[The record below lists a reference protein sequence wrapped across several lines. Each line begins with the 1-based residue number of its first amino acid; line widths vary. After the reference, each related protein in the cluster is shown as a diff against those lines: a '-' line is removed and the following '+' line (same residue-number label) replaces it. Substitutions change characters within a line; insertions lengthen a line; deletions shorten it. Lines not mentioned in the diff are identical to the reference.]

1 MGQLR
6 IEHRDHMAPGRKR
19 AGFLVDA
26 CLPRDLRHQ
35 EGRNK
40 VANLTQDFELVRT
53 LEWFRLFFHLLLVEQ
68 LQTPSNVFSVLPV
81 GCF

>member
-1 MGQLR
+1 
-6 IEHRDHMAPGRKR
+6 MAPGRKR

-26 CLPRDLRHQ
+26 CLARDLRHQ

-68 LQTPSNVFSVLPV
+68 LRTHSNAFFPV
-81 GCF
+81 GLLSCGMLLNSDFRF